1 MATTSLFVEIL
12 IAGLLAVAWIALISL
27 RLLGVDV
34 STLQSSLLKDS
45 SSALLIGFGFVVAY
59 QVGVIVNLF
68 AYWALYAVRE
78 FDWRRRAVSK
88 AGVDSFE
95 QMRIAVFQKGSEPVV
110 QGLLSSLHFARL
122 GRTGIFNFLL
132 LAVALF
138 AYDDRMRVL
147 AGISLIL
154 ALGSVPV
161 WIMQGRR
168 YYRRVGVAYQ
178 EFCKTEREAN
188 DCERPY
194 VKCETGPL
202 PPNPGPQPDVTA
214 GAVPRG

>member
-1 MATTSLFVEIL
+1 
-12 IAGLLAVAWIALISL
+12 VAWIALISL
-27 RLLGVDV
+27 RLLGIHV

-68 AYWALYAVRE
+68 AYWALYAIRE
-78 FDWRRRAVSK
+78 GEWRKSAVSE
-88 AGVDSFE
+88 AGVNVDFE

-132 LAVALF
+132 LAVALL
-138 AYDDRMRVL
+138 AYDSRMLAL

-154 ALGSVPV
+154 SLGSVPV

-168 YYRRVGVAYQ
+168 YYRRVGVAYK
-178 EFCKTEREAN
+178 ELCSSR
-188 DCERPY
+188 
-194 VKCETGPL
+194 
-202 PPNPGPQPDVTA
+202 PNPGPQPDATA